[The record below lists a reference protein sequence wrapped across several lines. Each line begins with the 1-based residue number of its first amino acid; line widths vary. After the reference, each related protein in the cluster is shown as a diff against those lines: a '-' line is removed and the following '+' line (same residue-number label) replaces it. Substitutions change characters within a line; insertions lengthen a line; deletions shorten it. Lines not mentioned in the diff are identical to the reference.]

1 MQFYLSEG
9 DFIASNGWLI
19 ELIEYTDPY
28 CTWCWASEPILR
40 KIKEHF
46 GEKVKI
52 LFKMGGLVDD
62 IKTFYDPSN
71 NIGGA
76 SMFEQVAIHWD
87 EASSRHGMPVDSR
100 GFSDLKDSFT
110 STHPANIAYKA
121 AQIQNQDLADKF
133 LRRMREAAAAERK
146 QIHKVETQIELAKEI
161 GLNTDKFLESIESGI
176 AKEAFLKELN
186 VGRKLGIT
194 GFPTFAITSSKGKSI
209 HLHGFQRYERF
220 EQVFESLLGEKM
232 RKQQFPL
239 NDETVL
245 RFIEKYQKVATQEVA
260 TLFEI
265 KKEDAFK
272 LLSKL
277 QHEEKIISIQAGND
291 FFWVFPKK

>member
-1 MQFYLSEG
+1 MV
-9 DFIASNGWLI
+9 SNGWII

-46 GEKVKI
+46 GEQVKI

-62 IKTFYDPSN
+62 VKTFYDPSN
-71 NIGGA
+71 AIGG
-76 SMFEQVAIHWD
+76 SNMFEQVAIHWD
-87 EASSRHGMPVDSR
+87 DASSRHGMPVDSR

-194 GFPTFAITSSKGKSI
+194 GFPTFAISNRKGKSI
-209 HLHGFQRYERF
+209 RLHGFQQYKRF
-220 EQVFESLLGEKM
+220 EQAFESLLEKKM
-232 RKQQFPL
+232 RKQQVPL
-239 NDETVL
+239 NNENIL
-245 RFIEKYQKVATQEVA
+245 KFIEKYRKVATQEVA

-265 KKEDAFK
+265 KKEEAFK
-272 LLSKL
+272 FLSKL
-277 QHEEKIISIQAGND
+277 KQEEKIVSRQAGND
-291 FFWVFPKK
+291 FFWLMN